1 MNNIALL
8 TIIIALVY
16 AAIGLSTPLVTLY
29 LQSLGADY
37 SRIAIILATTAAVA
51 LVSSYFWGR
60 ASDALGRRKPL
71 IVGGLAGVAV
81 AYFLLSQVTGFDG
94 AWAVRLGEAAA
105 MAAYSTTSLALMGD
119 LLSTSGA
126 RGKRMGTYR
135 GIGSL
140 AFAGGALI
148 GGRLADAYSMR
159 LTFGFA
165 AVFYLVAAL
174 IALLLREPRL
184 VQANATSR
192 RPAAD
197 RLPPP
202 SSVFRLG
209 LGLPWLFLARRL
221 PLADD
226 LERAGLD
233 VAQLHGLAG
242 LCQDRDQQPVGA
254 GRADRGAV
262 DAGWRASSPMWS
274 AAPRC

>member
-51 LVSSYFWGR
+51 LVSSYLWGR

-140 AFAGGALI
+140 AFRGRRSDRRSARRCLFDATHLRVRLHILPRGGT
-148 GGRLADAYSMR
+148 D
-159 LTFGFA
+159 
-165 AVFYLVAAL
+165 
-174 IALLLREPRL
+174 
-184 VQANATSR
+184 
-192 RPAAD
+192 RPAI
-197 RLPPP
+197 
-202 SSVFRLG
+202 
-209 LGLPWLFLARRL
+209 ARAPVR
-221 PLADD
+221 PG
-226 LERAGLD
+226 ERD
-233 VAQLHGLAG
+233 
-242 LCQDRDQQPVGA
+242 
-254 GRADRGAV
+254 
-262 DAGWRASSPMWS
+262 
-274 AAPRC
+274 